1 MGFTIDIVLDSI
13 TGSVLRP
20 EYSAD
25 KNGALIR
32 AGSGKDIETMG
43 EDVDPNMSKHEITP
57 VGNNNPNKVTQQE
70 SDPDGN

>member
-1 MGFTIDIVLDSI
+1 MRFTIDAVLDSI
-13 TGSVLRP
+13 IGSVLRP

-70 SDPDGN
+70 SDPNRN

>member
-1 MGFTIDIVLDSI
+1 MRFTIDVVLDSI
-13 TGSVLRP
+13 IGSVLRP

-70 SDPDGN
+70 SDPNRN